1 MPNMREERAMN
12 LNARSNRSRIALVT
26 ALLVLAMSM
35 PSAQAAD
42 AVEQKDVDITVVRDP
57 QLGAQ
62 MAIANHYGYFKD
74 EGLNVTIHWT
84 QSGADIITVMAGGSA
99 YLAAGSMFGQ
109 VLFVNQGIP
118 VKTIA
123 ALADISETQGF
134 ALSPG
139 VKLVSPKEL
148 EGKKLAFTQGSPSPL
163 LLAKMAK
170 MFGFDMAKVQLINM
184 NQPEGIVAASKGEVQ
199 GLLGWQPNLY
209 RLTTMGGTMY
219 ATGTTLYVGDKPQH
233 LPDNDRLQMNHSQ
246 LLAAQSWID
255 GKPNTLKAVL
265 RALLRA
271 NELLAKDRP
280 KALDAMEKEL
290 RVDRDALTVM
300 ADANKY
306 SLALDSRFV
315 DSLGFIGDWAVSINR
330 TTRRPTPDEAL
341 APALL
346 RSLDPS
352 LVSYTTSKAEK

>member
-1 MPNMREERAMN
+1 MTPRCLLNRGRA
-12 LNARSNRSRIALVT
+12 LFAA
-26 ALLVLAMSM
+26 ALLVLAGT
-35 PSAQAAD
+35 PFARAAEP
-42 AVEQKDVDITVVRDP
+42 VEQKDVDITVVRDP
-57 QLGAQ
+57 QLGGQ
-62 MAIANHYGYFKD
+62 MAIANYYGYFKD

-84 QSGADIITVMAGGSA
+84 QSGADIITLMAGGST

-109 VLFVNQGIP
+109 VLFVNQKLPI
-118 VKTIA
+118 KTIA

-139 VKLVSPKEL
+139 VKLTSPKEL

-170 MFGFDMAKVQLINM
+170 MFDFDMAKVPLVNM
-184 NQPEGIVAASKGEVQ
+184 NQSEGIVAASKGDVQ

-209 RLTTMGGTMY
+209 RLVTMGGTLY
-219 ATGTTLYVGDKPQH
+219 ATGTTLYVGDKPQR
-233 LPDNDRLQMNHSQ
+233 LPDSDRLQMNHSQ

-255 GKPNTLKAVL
+255 EKPNTLKAVM
-265 RALLRA
+265 RAVLRA

-290 RVDRDALTVM
+290 RVDREALTVM
-300 ADANKY
+300 AEANKY
-306 SLALDSRFV
+306 SLALDDRV
-315 DSLGFIGDWAVSINR
+315 TDSLGFIGDWAVSINR
-330 TTRRPTPDEAL
+330 ATRRPTPEEAF

-352 LVSYTTSKAEK
+352 LVTYTGSRAEK

>member
-1 MPNMREERAMN
+1 MN
-12 LNARSNRSRIALVT
+12 LSTLLDRSRVAMAIT
-26 ALLVLAMSM
+26 LLVLAAGM
-35 PSAQAAD
+35 PSARAAD
-42 AVEQKDVDITVVRDP
+42 PIEQKDVDITVVRDP
-57 QLGAQ
+57 QLGGQ

-84 QSGADIITVMAGGSA
+84 QSGADIITVMAGGSV
-99 YLAAGSMFGQ
+99 YLGAGSMFGQ
-109 VLFVNQGIP
+109 VLFVNQGLPI
-118 VKTIA
+118 KTIA

-139 VKLVSPKEL
+139 IKLANPKQL
-148 EGKKLAFTQGSPSPL
+148 EGKKLAYTQGSPSPL
-163 LLAKMAK
+163 LLAKLAK
-170 MFGFDMAKVQLINM
+170 LFDFDMGKVQLVNM
-184 NQPEGIVAASKGEVQ
+184 NQPEGIVAASKGEVD

-209 RLTTMGGTMY
+209 RLIKMGGTMY
-219 ATGTTLYVGDKPQH
+219 ATGTTLYVGDKPQP

-255 GKPNTLKAVL
+255 DKPNTLKAIL

-271 NELLAKDRP
+271 NDLLAKDRP
-280 KALDAMEKEL
+280 KALDAMEQEL

-306 SLALDSRFV
+306 SLALDSRIV
-315 DSLGFIGDWAVSINR
+315 DSLNFIGDWAISINR
-330 TTRRPTPDEAL
+330 AKRVPTLDEAFG
-341 APALL
+341 PDLL

-352 LVSYTTSKAEK
+352 LVSYSTQKAEK